1 MIPKTCQTAQ
11 TAALSAV
18 HLRKEGATIG
28 RAPVN
33 LHPET
38 VAVRFLHGAGFG
50 TCPRFMVI
58 RHAAFGCRM
67 KPFGVPPM
75 NSDERRAAR
84 RARRDNKRAANRSER
99 IEGCT
104 LESIADLDNLYQ
116 SAVDASRG
124 VSWKSSVQRY
134 MLRVMPNI
142 MRARKDLLSGKDF
155 KRGFIE
161 FDIFERGK
169 LRHIC
174 SVHFSERVIQ
184 KSISRH
190 ALAPA
195 IWPTLTEGCAANIMG
210 RGTEYAVRRLKRQLV
225 NHHKRHGERGYILQ
239 VDFANYFGNIDHGAC
254 KRLIDRALDD
264 DRVKSVV
271 FDQIDAHGTR
281 GLGLGSEPNQVLAVA
296 LPSPIDHL
304 MLSTPG
310 ILASGRYM
318 DDSYCIALEKNV
330 LHDALERIESLCDEL
345 GIVINR
351 KKTRIVKLSRGFV
364 FLKKRFYFGYGGK
377 VVVRPCRSSITR
389 QRRKLK
395 KQAALVGRG
404 MMTREQVNQSYQSW
418 RGGMKRLDAHDTILR
433 MDALYKELFG

>member
-1 MIPKTCQTAQ
+1 MIPVTCQTAQ
-11 TAALSAV
+11 TQALRAV

-28 RAPVN
+28 HAPVN

-38 VAVRFLHGAGFG
+38 VAVRFLHGAGLG
-50 TCPRFMVI
+50 TRPRCMVI
-58 RHAAFGCRM
+58 RQAAFGCRC
-67 KPFGVPPM
+67 KPLGVPPV

-84 RARRDNKRAANRSER
+84 RARRDAKRAENRAQR
-99 IEGCT
+99 IGGCT
-104 LESIADLDNLYQ
+104 LESIADLDNLYK
-116 SAVDASRG
+116 SAVDASHG
-124 VSWKSSVQRY
+124 VAWKSSVQRY
-134 MLRVMPNI
+134 MLRVMANI
-142 MRARKDLLSGKDF
+142 VKARSDLLNGVDF

-169 LRHIC
+169 PRHIC

-184 KSISRH
+184 KSISKN

-195 IWPTLTEGCAANIMG
+195 VWPTLTEGCAANIKG
-210 RGTEYAVRRLKRQLV
+210 RGTEYAIKRMKRQLV
-225 NHHKRHGERGYILQ
+225 EHHQKHGTNGYILQ
-239 VDFANYFGNIDHGAC
+239 VDFANYFGNIDHDAC
-254 KRLIDRALDD
+254 KMLVDRALDD
-264 DRVKSVV
+264 ERVKEVV
-271 FDQIDAHGTR
+271 FDQIDAHGAR

-318 DDSYCIALEKNV
+318 DDSYCIALEKSV
-330 LHDALERIESLCDEL
+330 LHDALKRIESLCDEL

-364 FLKKRFYFGYGGK
+364 FLKKRFYFGDGGK

-404 MMTREQVNQSYQSW
+404 MMTKEQVNQSYQSW
-418 RGGMKRLDAHDTILR
+418 RGGMKRLHAHDTVLR

>member
-28 RAPVN
+28 RVPVN

-58 RHAAFGCRM
+58 RQAACGCRM

-75 NSDERRAAR
+75 NSDERRVAR
-84 RARRDNKRAANRSER
+84 RARRDSKRAANRSAR

-116 SAVDASRG
+116 SAIDASRG

-134 MLRVMPNI
+134 MLRVVPNI
-142 MRARKDLLSGKDF
+142 MRARRDLLSGKDF

-195 IWPTLTEGCAANIMG
+195 IWPTLTEGCAANIKG
-210 RGTEYAVRRLKRQLV
+210 RGTEYAIKRLKRQLV

-239 VDFANYFGNIDHGAC
+239 IDFANYFGNIDHEAC

-264 DRVKSVV
+264 DLVKAVV

-318 DDSYCIALEKNV
+318 DDSYCIALEKSV
-330 LHDALERIESLCDEL
+330 LYDALKRIESLCDEL

-364 FLKKRFYFGYGGK
+364 FLKKRFYFGDGGK

-395 KQAALVGRG
+395 KQAALVGCG
-404 MMTREQVNQSYQSW
+404 MMTKEQVNQSYQSW
-418 RGGMKRLDAHDTILR
+418 RGGMKRLDAHDTVLR

>member
-11 TAALSAV
+11 TAALGAV

-28 RAPVN
+28 HAPVN

-50 TCPRFMVI
+50 TFPRFMVI
-58 RHAAFGCRM
+58 RQAACGCRI

-75 NSDERRAAR
+75 NSDDRRAAR
-84 RARRDNKRAANRSER
+84 RARRDSKRAANRSAR
-99 IEGCT
+99 IKRCT

-116 SAVDASRG
+116 SAFDASRG

-134 MLRVMPNI
+134 MLRVVPNI
-142 MRARKDLLSGKDF
+142 MRARRDLLSGKDF

-195 IWPTLTEGCAANIMG
+195 IWPTLTEGCAANIKG
-210 RGTEYAVRRLKRQLV
+210 RGTEYAIKRLKRQLV
-225 NHHKRHGERGYILQ
+225 NHHKRHGEHGYILQ
-239 VDFANYFGNIDHGAC
+239 IDFANYFGNIDHEAC

-264 DRVKSVV
+264 DLVKAVV

-318 DDSYCIALEKNV
+318 DDSYCIALEKTV
-330 LHDALERIESLCDEL
+330 LHNALKRIESLCDEL

-364 FLKKRFYFGYGGK
+364 FLKKRFYFGDGGK

-404 MMTREQVNQSYQSW
+404 MMTKEQVNQSYQSW
-418 RGGMKRLDAHDTILR
+418 RGGMKRLDAHDTVLR